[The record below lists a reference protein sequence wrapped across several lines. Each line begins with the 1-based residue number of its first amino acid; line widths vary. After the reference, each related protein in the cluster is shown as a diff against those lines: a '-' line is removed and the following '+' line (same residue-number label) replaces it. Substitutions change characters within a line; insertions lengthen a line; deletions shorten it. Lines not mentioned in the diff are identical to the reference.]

1 MTSRP
6 DRACVAKVFLL
17 GLASLFVPEV
27 LARPV
32 HCAIRDA
39 LVPARS
45 WLTAQVRHWME
56 PTVPATSV
64 ASVTQINQEQIRGLE
79 LEVARLRSERS
90 DAATSENH
98 TPLLVPIGV
107 PARLLGDFA
116 TNYWRTNGALALG
129 SASGVKE
136 SAVII
141 DSTQPLLDAGQRA
154 GIAPSDVVRS
164 GAVVVGMVGDV
175 GVWSSLFR
183 PITDR
188 EFRAGARLARR
199 TPDGLVFAAEGVLQ
213 GDGDNGCELRMITPT
228 EPVRVGDLVVTVARD
243 TGLDEPLVF
252 GEVEAADLPDN
263 ALEWSVKVKPAR
275 DWRTVSRVTV
285 IRLGVH
291 PEHMLAN

>member
-6 DRACVAKVFLL
+6 DRAVVAKVFLL

-45 WLTAQVRHWME
+45 WLTAQVRHWVE
-56 PTVPATSV
+56 PTVSAASPASV
-64 ASVTQINQEQIRGLE
+64 ARINHDQLRALE
-79 LEVARLRSERS
+79 LEVARLRSEQS
-90 DAATSENH
+90 DAATSGSH
-98 TPLLVPIGV
+98 SPLLVATGV

-116 TNYWRTNGALALG
+116 ASYWRTNGAVALG

-154 GIAPSDVVRS
+154 GVAPSDMVRS
-164 GAVVVGMVGDV
+164 GAVVVGMVRDV

-199 TPDGLVFAAEGVLQ
+199 TADGLVFAAEGVLQ
-213 GDGDNGCELRMITPT
+213 GNGDTGCELRMITPT

-243 TGLDEPLVF
+243 TGTDEPLVF
-252 GEVEAADLPDN
+252 GEVESADLPDN
-263 ALEWSVKVKPAR
+263 ALEWSIHVKPAR
-275 DWRTVSRVTV
+275 DWRAVSRVTV
-285 IRLGVH
+285 IRLGVN
-291 PEHMLAN
+291 PEVMLAN